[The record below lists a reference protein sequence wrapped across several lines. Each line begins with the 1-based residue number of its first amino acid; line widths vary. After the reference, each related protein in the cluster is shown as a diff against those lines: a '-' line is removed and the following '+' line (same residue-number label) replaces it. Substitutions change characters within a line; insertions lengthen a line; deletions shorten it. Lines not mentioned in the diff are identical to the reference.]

1 MNAGHARYQTHGRKR
16 DFVALSV
23 STAIRPQLPHCL
35 PTNWE
40 FGELLFAS
48 TEVGLI
54 LYRILGRTRCSVFS
68 ARVVS
73 LIILLVFS
81 LSWDN
86 ARSQDHPASH
96 SVYPLSKF
104 QPGQW
109 VEKVSGDFTKP
120 GESFVF
126 RIHQDAGYIT
136 LPHTHPIDEYI
147 TVVKGTWS
155 LGMGRRFNRSAL
167 ELMDTGTF
175 GIAPKN
181 MAHFA
186 WSKTETI
193 LQIHGIG
200 PFSST
205 VIEPVYEL
213 NEKGVFLLTSLLMP
227 GRATSSSPPN
237 CFALKINSKVR
248 NEAGEGIVVGARCS
262 PSNQITQYW
271 VQKSNGE
278 RFWATFQELK
288 AL

>member
-1 MNAGHARYQTHGRKR
+1 M
-16 DFVALSV
+16 
-23 STAIRPQLPHCL
+23 
-35 PTNWE
+35 
-40 FGELLFAS
+40 
-48 TEVGLI
+48 
-54 LYRILGRTRCSVFS
+54 FS
-68 ARVVS
+68 ARVFSLVS
-73 LIILLVFS
+73 LLAFS

-86 ARSQDHPASH
+86 AKSQNHTASH
-96 SVYPLSKF
+96 SVYALSKF

-136 LPHTHPIDEYI
+136 LPHTHPIDENI
-147 TVVKGTWS
+147 TVVKGIWS

-167 ELMDTGTF
+167 APMETGTF

-200 PFSST
+200 PFSSS
-205 VIEPVYEL
+205 VVEPVYEL
-213 NEKGVFLLTSLLMP
+213 NENGVFSLTSLLMP
-227 GRATSSSPPN
+227 GRPTSSSPAD
-237 CFALKINSKVR
+237 CFALRINEKVGG
-248 NEAGEGIVVGARCS
+248 EAGEGLVVGARCS

-278 RFWATFQELK
+278 RFWGTFQELK
-288 AL
+288 AR